1 MSDDATPKKKSKL
14 LLILLPLVLLA
25 LAGGLYL
32 GFTQYAR
39 LAAAAAVLADDGG
52 EEAEEAPVEFGE
64 FLEVQG
70 LIVNPAGTDGQ
81 RYLMLNLGLESNKGS
96 VLEELETKEI
106 VVRDR
111 VLRLLSQRTVEELAD
126 IGRRDPLKDELRGAI
141 NRVLEEGEV
150 TRLYFTQYV
159 LQ

>member
-1 MSDDATPKKKSKL
+1 MSEETTPKKKSKL
-14 LLILLPLVLLA
+14 LLILLPVVLLA
-25 LAGGLYL
+25 AGGGLYL

-52 EEAEEAPVEFGE
+52 GAEEEPVEFGE

-81 RYLMLNLGLESNKGS
+81 RYLMVNLGLESSKAS
-96 VLEELETKEI
+96 VLEELETKEV

-111 VLRLLSQRTVEELAD
+111 VLRLLSQRSVEELAD
-126 IGRRDPLKDELRGAI
+126 IGQREPLKDELRGAI
-141 NRVLEEGEV
+141 NRVLENGEV
-150 TRLYFTQYV
+150 SRLYFTQYV

>member
-1 MSDDATPKKKSKL
+1 MSEDATPKKKSKL
-14 LLILLPLVLLA
+14 LLILLPVMLLA
-25 LAGGLYL
+25 GGGGLYL

-39 LAAAAAVLADDGG
+39 LAAAAAVLADDAGT
-52 EEAEEAPVEFGE
+52 AEEEPVEFGE

-81 RYLMLNLGLESNKGS
+81 RYLMINIGLESNKGS
-96 VLEELETKEI
+96 VLEELEEKEI

-111 VLRLLSQRTVEELAD
+111 VLRLLSQRTVEDLAD
-126 IGRRDPLKDELRGAI
+126 IGLREPLKDELRGAI
-141 NRVLEEGEV
+141 NRVLENGEV